1 MKISEVFLS
10 VLINA
15 WIIIVIVYEMSFF
28 ESGHIINVLLPL
40 VSRFLL
46 LSIFPFTWSVHTIH
60 TLPLGHLYF
69 VTMSKVALTAL
80 SLSFYLI
87 TTVKLF
93 TAVFPLTILYFSL
106 LLCFFRPSYCSY
118 ARPVSHLNVLLSSW
132 GVFVFVILR
141 RVLIFWNYT
150 P

>member
-1 MKISEVFLS
+1 
-10 VLINA
+10 
-15 WIIIVIVYEMSFF
+15 MSSF
-28 ESGHIINVLLPL
+28 ESSHIINTLLPL

-69 VTMSKVALTAL
+69 ITMSKVALTTL

-106 LLCFFRPSYCSY
+106 LLYFVRPSYCSY
-118 ARPVSHLNVLLSSW
+118 ACPVSHLNVLLSS
-132 GVFVFVILR
+132 
-141 RVLIFWNYT
+141 
-150 P
+150 

>member
-1 MKISEVFLS
+1 
-10 VLINA
+10 
-15 WIIIVIVYEMSFF
+15 MSSF
-28 ESGHIINVLLPL
+28 ESSHIINTFLPL
-40 VSRFLL
+40 VSRSLL

-69 VTMSKVALTAL
+69 IGMSKVALTTL

-106 LLCFFRPSYCSY
+106 LLHFVCPSYCSY
-118 ARPVSHLNVLLSSW
+118 ASAVSHLNILLSSW
-132 GVFVFVILR
+132 GIFVFVVLR
-141 RVLIFWNYT
+141 RVLTFRRLMSYIYGAPILDVSRSHT
-150 P
+150 TTQHSR

>member
-1 MKISEVFLS
+1 
-10 VLINA
+10 
-15 WIIIVIVYEMSFF
+15 MSSF
-28 ESGHIINVLLPL
+28 ESSHIINTLLPL
-40 VSRFLL
+40 VSRSLL

-69 VTMSKVALTAL
+69 ITMSKVALTTL

-106 LLCFFRPSYCSY
+106 LLYFVRPSYCSY
-118 ARPVSHLNVLLSSW
+118 ACLVSHLNVLLSS
-132 GVFVFVILR
+132 
-141 RVLIFWNYT
+141 
-150 P
+150 